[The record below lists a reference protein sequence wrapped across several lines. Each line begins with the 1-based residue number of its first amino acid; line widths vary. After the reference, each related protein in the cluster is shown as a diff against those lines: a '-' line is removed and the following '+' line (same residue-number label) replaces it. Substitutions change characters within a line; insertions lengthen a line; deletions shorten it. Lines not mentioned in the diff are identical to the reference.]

1 MFCLPNFIIL
11 NIKKSQY
18 YNSLQPPR
26 TNAFRLNGP
35 WLLINDE
42 VWNFHN
48 WILCHCEPFRNIAKN
63 QRKYQSTFLSLKFK
77 LLWSL
82 SHVNMLIIY
91 EYFQHWIWLI
101 LFIDLVWI
109 LSLLLK
115 TALQVIL
122 KNLFLN
128 YRKCK
133 LTFSLLTNYSNYF
146 AFDEVLALLDPLTKS
161 SRENEKRSNIPEASF
176 T

>member
-1 MFCLPNFIIL
+1 MTRFGISTTEFFVIVNLFETL
-11 NIKKSQY
+11 QKIKE
-18 YNSLQPPR
+18 N
-26 TNAFRLNGP
+26 TNRF
-35 WLLINDE
+35 
-42 VWNFHN
+42 
-48 WILCHCEPFRNIAKN
+48 
-63 QRKYQSTFLSLKFK
+63 FLSLKFK
-77 LLWSL
+77 LLWNL

-115 TALQVIL
+115 TALRVIL

-161 SRENEKRSNIPEASF
+161 SRKNEKRSNIPEASF